1 MALSAAIEWD
11 VASTGADTNG
21 GGFKAG
27 ASGVDKS
34 QQDAPAWALTTATSA
49 GSGNTLL
56 DASAHADMVGNLAW
70 TVSGTNLTAN
80 SFFEVT
86 SVSPGVSITFST
98 NNAGTAIAT
107 GAVANGTLN
116 IGGRLATLGAAM
128 VSAGA
133 RAGNTVWVKGTLATL
148 TATTTLT
155 NSGDST
161 DGPINVTGY
170 TTTHGDGGHFTLTS
184 ATNSVALVTMASAD
198 RHHWKGF
205 NFTHTAA
212 TRGNGF
218 VTSVGASVSW
228 VIEDFVIDGCL
239 NGINFASSFAI
250 SGNIFNGEV
259 KNCTARGISLLG
271 SAIAVRNIYAHD
283 NASDGMAIDF
293 TGGGLA
299 EFERCTFDTNG
310 GQGLEVPSAAAAY
323 SLVVDGCNFYGNTS
337 DGLLLTRSASAV
349 PSVRITN
356 NIFCANGGYGINSS
370 AAGWLN
376 YIEDYN
382 AFGSGGGV
390 ANTSGAR
397 QNITAGAHDVT
408 VTALPWTDAA
418 NGDFSLNATAGGGA
432 SVKAAG
438 TPGTLPGMTGTGYA
452 DMGVLQHQDSGGSGG
467 VNRSLLPSGLSAMG

>member
-1 MALSAAIEWD
+1 MALSGLIEWD

-21 GGFKAG
+21 GGFKTG
-27 ASGVDKS
+27 ASGVDHS
-34 QQDAPAWALTTATSA
+34 QQDAAQWALTTATSA
-49 GSGNTLL
+49 GAGNTLL

-70 TVSGTNLTAN
+70 TVSGTNLTAS

-86 SVSPGVSITFST
+86 SVSAGVSITFST

-107 GAVANGTLN
+107 GIVANGTLN

-128 VSAGA
+128 VASGA
-133 RAGNTVWVKGTLATL
+133 RAGNTVWVKGSLAAL
-148 TATTTLT
+148 TATITLT

-161 DGPINVTGY
+161 DGAINVTGY
-170 TTTHGDGGHFTLTS
+170 TTSHGDGGHFTLTS
-184 ATNSVALVTMASAD
+184 ATNSVALVTLASAD

-228 VIEDFVIDGCL
+228 VIEDFSIDGCL
-239 NGINFASSFAI
+239 NGISFASTFALT
-250 SGNIFNGEV
+250 GQIFNGEV
-259 KNCTARGISLLG
+259 ENCTVRGLSLLPG
-271 SAIAVRNIYAHD
+271 GTGIAVRNVYTHD
-283 NASDGMAIDF
+283 NTSDGMAIDF
-293 TGGGLA
+293 GQSGFATV
-299 EFERCTFDTNG
+299 ERCTFDTNG
-310 GQGLEVPSAAAAY
+310 GQGLEIPSAATSW
-323 SLVVDGCNFYGNTS
+323 SLVVDGCNFYNNTS
-337 DGLLLTRSASAV
+337 DGLLMTRNASAV
-349 PSVRITN
+349 PTVRITN
-356 NIFCANGGYGINSS
+356 NIFCLNGGYGINSS

-390 ANTSGAR
+390 ANASGAR
-397 QNITAGAHDVT
+397 QNITAGDNDVT

-418 NGDFSLNATAGGGA
+418 NGDFSLNATAGGGPV
-432 SVKAAG
+432 VKAAG

-467 VNRSLLPSGLSAMG
+467 GGQRVIGS